1 MKQGKS
7 LVELA
12 TELQHIKDTAKD
24 MIAPVSKISMNEQA
38 ELVITNGHDQVF
50 TPNNWSHQ
58 QMAGWSDI
66 PKAYYDRLRQENP
79 GLLATNF
86 QHAINLST
94 AGKKPE
100 SKMIRTVDGQLRA
113 FLSSRY
119 RRLDSYDLLE
129 TVLPVMQDSGMEV
142 ISSEM
147 TDRRLYLKAI
157 TPRVA
162 GEIKK
167 GDAVNYGIVISSS
180 DVGAGSLR
188 VEPLIMRLVCTNGLI
203 MDTAMRK
210 YHIGR
215 ETGGDEVRE
224 LLTEQTQLLSDAA
237 FWAQVRDIVV
247 GSMKRDVFEAAINGL
262 REAAEQEITNF
273 DLPQVVDLTMKRINI
288 TGDKTKESVLQ
299 YLARGGDG
307 AGLNKYGM
315 AQAFSWAA
323 EHADLGYDEAT
334 ELERA
339 AGKVIDLPRGAWK
352 VIAEKALA

>member
-12 TELQHIKDTAKD
+12 TELQHIKDTAVD
-24 MIAPVSKISMNEQA
+24 MIAPVSRISMNEKA
-38 ELVITNGHDQVF
+38 ELVISNGHDRVF

-58 QMAGWSDI
+58 QMAGWADI
-66 PKAYYDRLRQENP
+66 PKAYYDRLKQENP

-129 TVLPVMQDSGMEV
+129 TVLPVMQDSGMQI

-180 DVGAGSLR
+180 DVGAGSVR
-188 VEPLIMRLVCTNGLI
+188 IEPMVMRLVCTNGLI
-203 MDTAMRK
+203 MNSAMRK

-215 ETGGDEVRE
+215 ETGGDEVRD
-224 LLTEQTQLLSDAA
+224 LITDQTQMQSDLA
-237 FWAQVRDIVV
+237 FWMQVRDIVQ
-247 GSMKRDVFEAAINGL
+247 GSMRRDVFDAAVDAL
-262 REAAEQEITNF
+262 RDAASQEITNF
-273 DLPQVVDLTMKRINI
+273 DLPQVVDLTMKKVAIS
-288 TGDKTKESVLQ
+288 GDKVKESVLQ

-307 AGLNKYGM
+307 AGLNKYGLS
-315 AQAFSWAA
+315 QAFSWAA
-323 EHADLGYDEAT
+323 EHADVDYDMAT

-339 AGKVIDLPRGAWK
+339 AGTIIELPRTSWK
-352 VIAEKALA
+352 ILAEKVA